1 VYWALTICEWLCTWP
16 WLLRPECHAV
26 CYVCVL
32 HSLSDSIVSVQY
44 STALLCECKAILSN
58 DLIVPG
64 RLIDW
69 SQTMLLKVKSSYR
82 STGIQIREWFLH
94 YSLQWD
100 HIVWTIIPWIGEHYS
115 DNNHYTRLR
124 SHGNNVCD
132 VIIAHVI
139 SADAQIYR
147 RGNSKVILG
156 PAGRALRAWPAGK
169 NSSKYDVIHLSEFFH
184 KDHSTTT
191 YM

>member
-1 VYWALTICEWLCTWP
+1 MFLKLSKPARIKVQCTEHWQSVSGFVLDHDC
-16 WLLRPECHAV
+16 WDQNAMQSAM
-26 CYVCVL
+26 YVFF
-32 HSLSDSIVSVQY
+32 
-44 STALLCECKAILSN
+44 TALLCECKAILSN

-115 DNNHYTRLR
+115 DNNHYTVSFYCSLSRNKIGDEGCATL
-124 SHGNNVCD
+124 S
-132 VIIAHVI
+132 
-139 SADAQIYR
+139 
-147 RGNSKVILG
+147 RGLKECRELKG
-156 PAGRALRAWPAGK
+156 
-169 NSSKYDVIHLSEFFH
+169 LS
-184 KDHSTTT
+184 
-191 YM
+191 

>member
-1 VYWALTICEWLCTWP
+1 VFLKLGKQYKTCKNQGTVYGALTIREWLCTWP
-16 WLLRPECHAV
+16 RLLRPECHAV

-100 HIVWTIIPWIGEHYS
+100 HIVWTIIPWIGEITVTTITTQS
-115 DNNHYTRLR
+115 L
-124 SHGNNVCD
+124 SVAAFLGM
-132 VIIAHVI
+132 
-139 SADAQIYR
+139 SLGM
-147 RGNSKVILG
+147 RGVL
-156 PAGRALRAWPAGK
+156 LFQ
-169 NSSKYDVIHLSEFFH
+169 E
-184 KDHSTTT
+184 T
-191 YM
+191 